1 MTACPDKGHLI
12 HAFHDGELDAANSEA
27 FEAHLKTCAACASE
41 LAELQA
47 LRGRLGAP
55 GVTWTASAALH
66 RRVEAML
73 DAEAAPARVRS
84 RIPAAVP
91 WGLSGV
97 FGAMAAALA
106 VMVALPA
113 TGGLEA
119 QLVADHVRS
128 TLALHLVDV
137 ATSDRHTV
145 KPWFA
150 GKLDFAPPVA
160 DLAAQGFPLVGGR
173 LDYLDGR
180 VVAALVYRRDK
191 HLINVFVRP
200 KQTGLRLP
208 VSAVSHEGYSLRRWT
223 EGGLEFW
230 AVTDAEPK
238 ELAALQQA
246 FVAATS
252 APPQARPQARP

>member
-1 MTACPDKGHLI
+1 MTACADKDHLL

-27 FEAHLKTCAACASE
+27 FEAHLKTCAACADA
-41 LAELQA
+41 LADLQA
-47 LRGRLGAP
+47 LRGRLAAP
-55 GVTWTASAALH
+55 GVGPTAPAAL
-66 RRVEAML
+66 RRRIAAML
-73 DAEAAPARVRS
+73 EAEVAPARR

-97 FGAMAAALA
+97 FGAIAASLA
-106 VMVALPA
+106 VMMALPA

-191 HLINVFVRP
+191 HLINLFIRP
-200 KQTGLRLP
+200 APKGLRRP
-208 VSAVSHEGYSLRRWT
+208 AAAVSHEGYALRRWT
-223 EGGLEFW
+223 ENGLEFW
-230 AVTDAEPK
+230 AVTDAEPAT
-238 ELAALQQA
+238 LAALQAA
-246 FVAATS
+246 FVTATAAPGE
-252 APPQARPQARP
+252 APP

>member
-27 FEAHLKTCAACASE
+27 FEAHLKTCAACAAA
-41 LAELQA
+41 LADLQA
-47 LRGRLGAP
+47 LRARIAAP
-55 GVTWTASAALH
+55 GVAPAAPAAL
-66 RRVEAML
+66 RGRIEAML
-73 DAEAAPARVRS
+73 DAEAAPARPAR
-84 RIPAAVP
+84 RIAAAVP
-91 WGLSGV
+91 WGLSGA
-97 FGAMAAALA
+97 FAAVAAGLA

-119 QLVADHVRS
+119 QLVDDHVRS

-160 DLAAQGFPLVGGR
+160 DLAPQGFPLVGGR

-200 KQTGLRLP
+200 APTGLRWP
-208 VSAVSHEGYSLRRWT
+208 VTATSRQGYALRRWT

-230 AVTDAEPK
+230 AVTDAEPAT
-238 ELAALQQA
+238 LAALQTA
-246 FVAATS
+246 FVAATA
-252 APPQARPQARP
+252 APAQAPRQP